1 MMKAKETNTM
11 SVYCG
16 PSVRGVARQYTSFT
30 GELPEPMKKLVEQ
43 HPAVQ
48 NLIVPY
54 DKVAETRERMERP
67 DIPGQPKTTERV
79 IYELLKAEL

>member
-11 SVYCG
+11 RVYCG

-43 HPAVQ
+43 HPE
-48 NLIVPY
+48 
-54 DKVAETRERMERP
+54 VAETRERMERP

>member
-11 SVYCG
+11 RVYCG

-30 GELPEPMKKLVEQ
+30 GELPEPMKKLV
-43 HPAVQ
+43 
-48 NLIVPY
+48 
-54 DKVAETRERMERP
+54 
-67 DIPGQPKTTERV
+67 